1 MDPRFPTSPNA
12 PDSPGVPGSSGVPDS
27 LGSRR
32 STLDV
37 TNQVDTMD
45 PVSVSFEVAQIYERL
60 YRREFPSS
68 LVRVFADVG
77 RLYRCIQHRASFRYR
92 QPGYHSCETDY
103 HDVQHI
109 LEVTL
114 AMTRL
119 MDGCAQ
125 ATTTQVMDES
135 LFRLGTVSALF
146 HDIGYLRRL
155 DDNEKKHGA
164 EYTRTHVGRG
174 AEFLSWY
181 LPEVGLEELAD
192 PAARIVHFTGYEV
205 PVGDIQIEPR
215 YRMVGNL
222 LGSADILA
230 QMADRYYLEKC
241 HDRLYPEFVLGGI
254 ARQVDDQGQEKVVF
268 ASPADLIFKTPGFFA
283 GAQKRLE
290 QDLHGAYRYADGHF
304 KGENLYYE
312 VARRNINYARAIA
325 EAQDITL
332 LRRRLPDGNLQEAA

>member
-1 MDPRFPTSPNA
+1 MKQNPESQEHRP
-12 PDSPGVPGSSGVPDS
+12 
-27 LGSRR
+27 

-60 YRREFPSS
+60 YRREFPSGM
-68 LVRVFADVG
+68 LRVFADIG
-77 RLYRCIQHRASFRYR
+77 RLYRGEF
-92 QPGYHSCETDY
+92 PGYHPCETDY
-103 HDVQHI
+103 HDIQHI

-114 AMTRL
+114 AMSRL

-125 ATTTQVMDES
+125 ASSTLVMNER
-135 LFRLGTVSALF
+135 LFQLGTVSALF

-155 DDNEKKHGA
+155 DDAEKRHGA

-174 AEFLSWY
+174 AEFMSWY

-205 PVGDIQIEPR
+205 PVGNIQIEPQ

-241 HDRLYPEFVLGGI
+241 RDRLYPEFVLGGI
-254 ARQVDDQGQEKVVF
+254 ARQVDNNGEEKIVF
-268 ASPADLIFKTPGFFA
+268 ASPEDLIFKTPGFFA
-283 GAQKRLE
+283 GARKRLE
-290 QDLHGAYRYADGHF
+290 EDLGGVYRFGDSHF
-304 KGENLYYE
+304 KGENLYYSI
-312 VARRNINYARAIA
+312 ARRNIDYACTIA
-325 EAQDITL
+325 EMQDVSL
-332 LRRRLPDGNLQEAA
+332 LRRRLPDTDLPEAA

>member
-1 MDPRFPTSPNA
+1 
-12 PDSPGVPGSSGVPDS
+12 
-27 LGSRR
+27 
-32 STLDV
+32 
-37 TNQVDTMD
+37 MD

-60 YRREFPSS
+60 YRREFPSVM
-68 LVRVFADVG
+68 LRVFADIS
-77 RLYRCIQHRASFRYR
+77 RLYRGEF
-92 QPGYHSCETDY
+92 PGYHSCETDY
-103 HDVQHI
+103 HDIQHI

-119 MDGCAQ
+119 MDGCVQ
-125 ATTTQVMDES
+125 AGNTRIMNER

-155 DDNEKKHGA
+155 DDQEKKHGA

-174 AEFLSWY
+174 AEFMSWY
-181 LPEVGLEELAD
+181 LPEVGLEDLAD

-205 PVGDIQIEPR
+205 PVGEIQIEPQ

-254 ARQVDDQGQEKVVF
+254 ARQVDAQGREQVVF

-283 GAQKRLE
+283 GARKRLE
-290 QDLHGAYRYADGHF
+290 QDLSGAYRYADDHF
-304 KGENLYYE
+304 KGENLYYS
-312 VARRNINYARAIA
+312 VARRNIDYARTIA
-325 EAQDITL
+325 EAQDVSM
-332 LRRRLPDGNLQEAA
+332 LRRKLPDSGLPEAA

>member
-1 MDPRFPTSPNA
+1 MNPQSKGS
-12 PDSPGVPGSSGVPDS
+12 PDSPDIPD
-27 LGSRR
+27 SRR

-68 LVRVFADVG
+68 LLRVFADVG
-77 RLYRCIQHRASFRYR
+77 RLYRGEF
-92 QPGYHSCETDY
+92 PGYHACETDY
-103 HDVQHI
+103 HDIQHI

-114 AMTRL
+114 AMSRL
-119 MDGCAQ
+119 MDGCVQ
-125 ATTTQVMDES
+125 ATSTLVMDER

-174 AEFLSWY
+174 AEFMSWY
-181 LPEVGLEELAD
+181 LPEVGLEELAG
-192 PAARIVHFTGYEV
+192 PATRIVHFTGYEV
-205 PVGDIQIEPR
+205 PVGNIQIEPQ

-254 ARQVDDQGQEKVVF
+254 ARQVDEQGQEKVVF

-283 GAQKRLE
+283 GAHKRLE
-290 QDLHGAYRYADGHF
+290 QDLGGVYRYADSYF
-304 KGENLYYE
+304 KGENLYYS
-312 VARRNINYARAIA
+312 VASRNISYARTIA
-325 EAQDITL
+325 EMQDISL
-332 LRRRLPDGNLQEAA
+332 LRRRLPDSSLPEAA

>member
-1 MDPRFPTSPNA
+1 MMHMDPQLPYSTVPPVS
-12 PDSPGVPGSSGVPDS
+12 PDSPD
-27 LGSRR
+27 SRR

-37 TNQVDTMD
+37 TNLVDTMD

-60 YRREFPSS
+60 YQREFPSS
-68 LVRVFADVG
+68 MLRVFADIG
-77 RLYRCIQHRASFRYR
+77 RLYRGEF
-92 QPGYHSCETDY
+92 PGYHPCETDY

-114 AMTRL
+114 AMSRL
-119 MDGCAQ
+119 MDGCVQ
-125 ATTTQVMDES
+125 VTSTRVMDER
-135 LFRLGTVSALF
+135 LFQLGTVSALF

-174 AEFLSWY
+174 AEFISWY
-181 LPEVGLEELAD
+181 LPEIGLEDLAD

-205 PVGDIQIEPR
+205 QVSSIQIEPQ

-241 HDRLYPEFVLGGI
+241 RDRLYPEFVLGGI
-254 ARQVDDQGQEKVVF
+254 ARQIDDQGQEKVIF

-283 GAQKRLE
+283 GAHKRLE
-290 QDLHGAYRYADGHF
+290 QDLGGVYRYADSHF
-304 KGENLYYE
+304 KGENLYYS
-312 VARRNINYARAIA
+312 VVRKNVDYARTIS
-325 EAQDITL
+325 ETQDVSL
-332 LRRRLPDGNLQEAA
+332 LRRKLPDSSLQEAA

>member
-1 MDPRFPTSPNA
+1 MMHMDPQLPYSTVPPVS
-12 PDSPGVPGSSGVPDS
+12 PDSPD
-27 LGSRR
+27 SRR

-37 TNQVDTMD
+37 TNLVDTMD
-45 PVSVSFEVAQIYERL
+45 TVSVSFEVAQIYERL
-60 YRREFPSS
+60 YQREFPSS
-68 LVRVFADVG
+68 MLRVFADIG
-77 RLYRCIQHRASFRYR
+77 RLYRGEF
-92 QPGYHSCETDY
+92 PGYHPCETDY

-114 AMTRL
+114 AMSRL
-119 MDGCAQ
+119 MDGCVQ
-125 ATTTQVMDES
+125 VTSTRVMDER
-135 LFRLGTVSALF
+135 LFQLGTVSALF

-174 AEFLSWY
+174 AEFISWY
-181 LPEVGLEELAD
+181 LPEIGLEDLAD

-205 PVGDIQIEPR
+205 QVSSIQIEPQ

-241 HDRLYPEFVLGGI
+241 RDRLYPEFVLGGI
-254 ARQVDDQGQEKVVF
+254 ARQIDDQGQEKVIF

-283 GAQKRLE
+283 GAHKRLE
-290 QDLHGAYRYADGHF
+290 QDLGGVYRYADSHF
-304 KGENLYYE
+304 KGENLYYS
-312 VARRNINYARAIA
+312 VVRKNVDYARTIS
-325 EAQDITL
+325 ETQDVSL
-332 LRRRLPDGNLQEAA
+332 LRRKLPDSSLQEAA

>member
-1 MDPRFPTSPNA
+1 MAGYNKMMQIMHMDPRP
-12 PDSPGVPGSSGVPDS
+12 PDSPD
-27 LGSRR
+27 SRR

-68 LVRVFADVG
+68 LLRVFADIG
-77 RLYRCIQHRASFRYR
+77 RLYRGGF
-92 QPGYHSCETDY
+92 PGYHPCETDY
-103 HDVQHI
+103 HDIQHI

-114 AMTRL
+114 AMSRL
-119 MDGCAQ
+119 MDGCVQ
-125 ATTTQVMDES
+125 STSTRIMDER
-135 LFRLGTVSALF
+135 LFQIGTVSALF

-155 DDNEKKHGA
+155 DDHEKKNGA

-174 AEFLSWY
+174 AEFMSWY
-181 LPEVGLEELAD
+181 LPEVGLEDLAE

-205 PVGDIQIEPR
+205 PVGDIRIEPQ

-241 HDRLYPEFVLGGI
+241 RDRLYPEFVLGGI
-254 ARQVDDQGQEKVVF
+254 ARQIDDKGQEKIIF

-283 GAQKRLE
+283 GAHKRLE
-290 QDLHGAYRYADGHF
+290 HDLGGVYRYADDHF
-304 KGENLYYE
+304 KGENLYYS
-312 VARRNINYARAIA
+312 VVRRNIDYATR
-325 EAQDITL
+325 L
-332 LRRRLPDGNLQEAA
+332 LRCRTFPCCAASCRTAVSR

>member
-1 MDPRFPTSPNA
+1 MMHMDPQLPYSTVP
-12 PDSPGVPGSSGVPDS
+12 PDSPD
-27 LGSRR
+27 SRR

-37 TNQVDTMD
+37 TNLVDTMD

-60 YRREFPSS
+60 YQREFPSS
-68 LVRVFADVG
+68 MLRVFADIG
-77 RLYRCIQHRASFRYR
+77 RLYRGEF
-92 QPGYHSCETDY
+92 PGYHPCETDY

-114 AMTRL
+114 AMSRL
-119 MDGCAQ
+119 MDGCV
-125 ATTTQVMDES
+125 QVTSTRIMDER
-135 LFRLGTVSALF
+135 LFQLGTVSALF

-174 AEFLSWY
+174 AEFIAWY
-181 LPEVGLEELAD
+181 LPEIGLEDLAD

-205 PVGDIQIEPR
+205 QVSSIQIEPQ

-241 HDRLYPEFVLGGI
+241 RDRLYPEFVLGGI
-254 ARQVDDQGQEKVVF
+254 ARQIDDQGQEKVIF

-283 GAQKRLE
+283 GAHKRLE
-290 QDLHGAYRYADGHF
+290 QDLGGVYRYADSHF
-304 KGENLYYE
+304 KGENLYYS
-312 VARRNINYARAIA
+312 VVRKNVDYARTIS
-325 EAQDITL
+325 ETQDVSL
-332 LRRRLPDGNLQEAA
+332 LRRKLPDSSLQETA